1 METLVQP
8 FTNSQIELL
17 KLFSTNLNE
26 ADLRELKDILAQ
38 FYAQKSIQA
47 ANQVWHEKK
56 LTQQDLDSWLNDPK
70 Q

>member
-1 METLVQP
+1 MEALTQP
-8 FTNSQIELL
+8 FTNTQIELL

-26 ADLRELKDILAQ
+26 TDLKELKEALAQ

-47 ANQVWHEKK
+47 ANQVWDDKK
-56 LTQQDLDSWLNDPK
+56 LTQQEMDNWLNDSA